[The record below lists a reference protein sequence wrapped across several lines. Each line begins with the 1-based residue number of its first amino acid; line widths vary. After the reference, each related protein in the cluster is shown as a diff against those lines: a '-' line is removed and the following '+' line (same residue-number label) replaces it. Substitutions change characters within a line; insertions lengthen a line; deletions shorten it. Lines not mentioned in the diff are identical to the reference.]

1 MIIAKPNGALVVAF
15 SSPFSNDRSRSAVQ
29 NRAIVQVRRLLV
41 YAETFVYV
49 QLEWM
54 DFDRGWKIIIKKKKK
69 GGRIEAIY
77 TRWPRIDLKKF
88 NSKLFETRFL
98 IHGYVTYIYIYIFTG
113 FNFIAYVSS
122 TTTFLF
128 QIHSSIPFHSSFP
141 PEILDLIRNLEIAIE
156 KAIRD

>member
-1 MIIAKPNGALVVAF
+1 MDGL
-15 SSPFSNDRSRSAVQ
+15 RSRLK
-29 NRAIVQVRRLLV
+29 NNN
-41 YAETFVYV
+41 
-49 QLEWM
+49 
-54 DFDRGWKIIIKKKKK
+54 KKKKER
-69 GGRIEAIY
+69 GEDRSDIY
-77 TRWPRIDLKKF
+77 SLAQDQFKKIQF
-88 NSKLFETRFL
+88 EIVRNSLSNPWIRN
-98 IHGYVTYIYIYIFTG
+98 VYIYIYIFTG